1 MNNQQI
7 LDNAPEGATH
17 IDGEHDFCKEGYFY
31 WCTRRNYGDHPE
43 AWIPDEFIVGNR
55 SLADIRR
62 IVELE
67 KALATSF
74 EFLSTS
80 QTADYRFYEDHKH
93 LIEEQ
98 E

>member
-1 MNNQQI
+1 VTNQQI

-17 IDGEHDFCKEGYFY
+17 VDGEHDFCKEGYYY
-31 WCTRRNYGDHPE
+31 WCEGPNYGEHPE

-67 KALATSF
+67 KERAVRDL
-74 EFLSTS
+74 E
-80 QTADYRFYEDHKH
+80 QQADELEKPHANTLKPFK
-93 LIEEQ
+93 
-98 E
+98 